1 MLILSRKENEEIWI
15 GDNMKII
22 VVNIAKGV
30 VKIGIEAPR
39 NTVIFRKELA
49 ERIKRENEEASKN
62 SEQAN
67 IDELSK
73 KIEQ

>member
-67 IDELSK
+67 INELSK